1 MCGLP
6 RLVCRQ
12 NRNDVGPVLSNP
24 SRPISTDA
32 ARVPVQKGN
41 GKGMIDATQQ
51 LHNLGQNLWLGWHSP
66 VLKPTAATGTAVQ
79 AAYPPASIGKQIE
92 MEK

>member
-1 MCGLP
+1 
-6 RLVCRQ
+6 
-12 NRNDVGPVLSNP
+12 
-24 SRPISTDA
+24 
-32 ARVPVQKGN
+32 
-41 GKGMIDATQQ
+41 MIDATQQ

-79 AAYPPASIGKQIE
+79 AAWPPASIGKQIE